1 MNTATLQRIATTGMA
16 ALLTAMVMIG
26 CSSTGVKQPVID
38 SANRLK
44 QGPQE
49 KPFRSI
55 TRFSSALRCMDDLM
69 ISNGVRDVSV
79 LEEALIDQTKKVN
92 AGTKD
97 MLISAVSDMTKR
109 SRAIRRISNNQNTHK
124 HNNILAAAERMNAYA
139 IVPQFDFMGSI

>member
-16 ALLTAMVMIG
+16 ALLTAMVLIG
-26 CSSTGVKQPVID
+26 CSSSGVNQPVID

-55 TRFSSALRCMDDLM
+55 TSFSSALRCVDDLM

-79 LEEALIDQTKKVN
+79 LVEDLLDQTKKVT
-92 AGTKD
+92 AGSKD
-97 MLISAVSDMTKR
+97 MLISSVSDMTKR
-109 SRAIRRISNNQNTHK
+109 SRAIRLFAYGHDSGNLIGFLS
-124 HNNILAAAERMNAYA
+124 ASERKIAYA
-139 IVPQFDFMGSI
+139 IVPLY

>member
-16 ALLTAMVMIG
+16 ALLTAMVLIG

-49 KPFRSI
+49 KPFCSI
-55 TRFSSALRCMDDLM
+55 TSFSSTLHCMDDLM

-79 LEEALIDQTKKVN
+79 LVEDLIDQTKMVN

-97 MLISAVSDMTKR
+97 
-109 SRAIRRISNNQNTHK
+109 RRG
-124 HNNILAAAERMNAYA
+124 AAGAGRT
-139 IVPQFDFMGSI
+139 GR